1 MEFIII
7 VVISLSMM
15 ISAIISI
22 FLGGAE
28 IGKHFNIDD
37 IENFKEI
44 SKKSKKEEK

>member
-22 FLGGAE
+22 LLGGAE
-28 IGKHFNIDD
+28 IGNHFNIDD

-44 SKKSKKEEK
+44 SKNSKKEKK